1 MEVYGVLTSV
11 SGRHNL
17 LALFEDQSRCHG
29 SCEAV
34 RQGAKCLTYDE
45 LNRSA
50 NTVDRREAVEQWID
64 LLLTRQYPPGRET
77 SDAIFALSQLARY
90 SSDRARDLPDSLRD
104 QVLARLEQ
112 LGADETVLRPV
123 REYHELEA
131 AQESIALGDALP
143 IGLRLREEDQQPAPV
158 LRTSS

>member
-1 MEVYGVLTSV
+1 MLTSV

-50 NTVDRREAVEQWID
+50 NTVVHREAVEQWID

-90 SSDRARDLPDSLRD
+90 SSDRAATCPTRFATKCWPASNSS
-104 QVLARLEQ
+104 AP
-112 LGADETVLRPV
+112 TRP
-123 REYHELEA
+123 
-131 AQESIALGDALP
+131 SS
-143 IGLRLREEDQQPAPV
+143 APSANT
-158 LRTSS
+158 TSSKPPRRASPWATPCRSACGCVKRINNPPPCFAHPPD

>member
-1 MEVYGVLTSV
+1 MDLPTPWS
-11 SGRHNL
+11 
-17 LALFEDQSRCHG
+17 
-29 SCEAV
+29 AV
-34 RQGAKCLTYDE
+34 RPSSSGSTSC
-45 LNRSA
+45 SPG
-50 NTVDRREAVEQWID
+50 NTA
-64 LLLTRQYPPGRET
+64 PGRET

-90 SSDRARDLPDSLRD
+90 SGDRARDLPDSLRE

-112 LGADETVLRPV
+112 LGADETILRPV

-158 LRTSS
+158 VDSASG